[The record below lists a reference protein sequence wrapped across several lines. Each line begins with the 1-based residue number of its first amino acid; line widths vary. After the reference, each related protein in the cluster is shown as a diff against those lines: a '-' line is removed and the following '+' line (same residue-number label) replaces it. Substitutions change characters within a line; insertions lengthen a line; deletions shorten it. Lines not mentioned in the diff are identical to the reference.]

1 MIVINKM
8 INMDKQRKSKTN
20 KIGFLEEET
29 KYKKTNKKN
38 KIFPETIEEVN
49 LQFKTANTF
58 QEKLI

>member
-8 INMDKQRKSKTN
+8 INMEKQRKSKTN

-49 LQFKTANTF
+49 L
-58 QEKLI
+58 